1 MVKVNASIIAT
12 VRRFLT
18 KLNEQGIRIESAYL
32 FGSYVKG
39 TENTWSDID
48 VAVISPDITYD
59 RFDERIRLTK
69 LSYEIDSRIEPVPFR
84 PDTFIDEDPLVW
96 EIKKRGH
103 TYRKCPSQHYIA
115 TTKSNCFNPLSIF
128 SKMDFMS
135 EFNSRVKVDL

>member
-1 MVKVNASIIAT
+1 MVKVNASILET

-39 TENTWSDID
+39 TENAWSDID

-96 EIKKRGH
+96 EIKKEGILIENVPH
-103 TYRKCPSQHYIA
+103 GI
-115 TTKSNCFNPLSIF
+115 I
-128 SKMDFMS
+128 
-135 EFNSRVKVDL
+135 